1 MTWTCIHSTFLPG
14 QAEDSF
20 PTFCLAT
27 ELSALA
33 KSKIMP
39 EKYLSQG
46 SLTEA
51 YLDSLFGTMSA
62 HSDMTTPPQEPI
74 SSGSGRC
81 QEALLSPGASR
92 NYARTSAWPEKAQG
106 SAGNGQGF
114 GRKCTG
120 SLAKYNPDSRTWKT
134 AQQSLIADWDECLET
149 WPTSGM
155 TAGMEFFQLPPLE
168 QSIYDNAGGALPN
181 GETFATPTTMD
192 RLPPKSEKALLRE
205 MTVARPGRS
214 KPANLRDQVSNMD
227 NWKVWPT
234 PTATQ
239 HKGWSKNHNRANSND
254 RLDYKIEREANED
267 NLAGRLSP
275 DWVEWL
281 MLWPVGWTALEP
293 LPADAW
299 TYMQPHDEPDDLPR
313 VTTNCPSRAARLKAI
328 GNGQVPLCAATAL
341 LLLNRS
347 FYL

>member
-20 PTFCLAT
+20 PIFCLAT

-46 SLTEA
+46 SLTAA
-51 YLDSLFGTMSA
+51 YLDSLFGMKYEPSA
-62 HSDMTTPPQEPI
+62 MTTPPQEPI

-81 QEALLSPGASR
+81 QEASLSPEASR
-92 NYARTSAWPEKAQG
+92 NYAKTSAWPEKAQG

-120 SLAKYNPDSRTWKT
+120 SLAKYDPDSRTWKT
-134 AQQSLIADWDECLET
+134 AQQSLLADWDECLET

-168 QSIYDNAGGALPN
+168 QGISATGGGALPN

-192 RLPPKSEKALLRE
+192 SLPPKSEQALLRE

-214 KPANLRDQVSNMD
+214 KPANLRDQVSNSHL
-227 NWKVWPT
+227 WPT
-234 PTATQ
+234 PIA
-239 HKGWSKNHNRANSND
+239 R
-254 RLDYKIEREANED
+254 DYKDGTFSDQGKAKRDDQTRGKPLTEVIG
-267 NLAGRLSP
+267 GRLNP
-275 DWVEWL
+275 DWVELL
-281 MLWPVGWTALEP
+281 MKWPKHWTSLNK
-293 LPADAW
+293 
-299 TYMQPHDEPDDLPR
+299 TPDMNNWGNTGDDWEEGTPR
-313 VTTNCPSRAARLKAI
+313 VTSNCPNRVARLKAI
-328 GNGQVPLCAATAL
+328 GNGQVPLCAATAFRL
-341 LLLNRS
+341 LYQLQMTCE
-347 FYL
+347 